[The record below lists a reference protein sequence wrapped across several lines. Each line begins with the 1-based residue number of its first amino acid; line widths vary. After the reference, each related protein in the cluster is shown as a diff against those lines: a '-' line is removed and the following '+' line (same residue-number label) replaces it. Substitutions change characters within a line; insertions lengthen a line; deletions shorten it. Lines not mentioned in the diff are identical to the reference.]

1 MAFTAQDVKD
11 LREKTGCG
19 MMDCK
24 KALTASDGDVEKA
37 IEFLREKGL
46 AAAAKKA
53 GRIAAEG
60 AVYAYVCEEC
70 GVGAVV
76 EVNSETDFVG
86 KNADFISFVEACAK
100 TVIDENPADVEA
112 LMNCKL
118 AGTDVTVDAALKDK
132 ILTIGENLK
141 IRRFTRYEGNVVS
154 YTHGGGR
161 IGVLVK
167 FELDGVAADKDFETF
182 GKDIAMQ
189 IAAVSP
195 SYICPMCVPADEVAK
210 EKEIVND
217 PKLAGK
223 PAQVK
228 EKMVD
233 GRINKFYKEVCLL
246 KQPFVKDGEIDVAEY
261 IEKTGKELGGTIK
274 VADFVRYEKGEGI
287 EKRED
292 DFAAEVA
299 SMVK

>member
-1 MAFTAQDVKD
+1 MVDYD
-11 LREKTGCG
+11 
-19 MMDCK
+19 K
-24 KALTASDGDVEKA
+24 KV
-37 IEFLREKGL
+37 
-46 AAAAKKA
+46 
-53 GRIAAEG
+53 
-60 AVYAYVCEEC
+60 
-70 GVGAVV
+70 GVVI
-76 EVNSETDFVG
+76 EVNSEHDLDG
-86 KNADFISFVEACAK
+86 KKADLISYVEACAK
-100 TVIDENPADVEA
+100 TVIDENPDNVDA

-118 AGTDVTVDAALKDK
+118 AGADVTVDAALKDK

-210 EKEIVND
+210 EKEIELAQLETD